1 LKTIVGDAAFGGKIN
16 KTSNNS
22 KIIMSLISGYV
33 NNAIQTQYFVCVCVC
48 VVVLFISYTGVGAV
62 GANQP
67 EKIEIFYTEQ
77 RATKTRTTHTQLKP
91 NEQNGRQN
99 QPQEN
104 RHPRKTEECHQIGD
118 VDIVSSFG

>member
-33 NNAIQTQYFVCVCVC
+33 NNAIQPQYFCVGLYGVI
-48 VVVLFISYTGVGAV
+48 LFISYNGVGAV

-77 RATKTRTTHTQLKP
+77 RATKTRTTHTV
-91 NEQNGRQN
+91 
-99 QPQEN
+99 
-104 RHPRKTEECHQIGD
+104 KTERTKWTPKSTAREPPSPRNRRM
-118 VDIVSSFG
+118 SSNW

>member
-1 LKTIVGDAAFGGKIN
+1 
-16 KTSNNS
+16 
-22 KIIMSLISGYV
+22 MSLISGYV
-33 NNAIQTQYFVCVCVC
+33 NNAIQPHYFVCVCVC
-48 VVVLFISYTGVGAV
+48 VCVCVWGVLFISYTGVGAV

-77 RATKTRTTHTQLKP
+77 RETKTRTTHTQLKP